1 MNISQQGID
10 FIKQY
15 EGLRLTAYACAA
27 GHATIGY
34 GHDTTNDA
42 QPAIVGKTTITLEQ
56 AEALLLRDLE
66 EFERAVNYEL
76 RGVWCSQNQY
86 DALVSLCY
94 NIGKKNFTGSTLL
107 RMVKKNPNDEG
118 IAAQFAAWNKGRNKE
133 GKLVENKGLSMRRK
147 AEADMYFS

>member
-15 EGLRLTAYACAA
+15 EGLRLTAYSCAA
-27 GHATIGY
+27 GIATIGY
-34 GHDTTNDA
+34 GHTGADTL
-42 QPAIVGKTTITLEQ
+42 PADIGKKTITMEQ

-118 IAAQFAAWNKGRNKE
+118 IAAQFAAWNKVRNKE
-133 GKLVENKGLSMRRK
+133 GKLVENKGLSKRRK

>member
-56 AEALLLRDLE
+56 AEELLRRDIE
-66 EFERAVNYEL
+66 KYERAVNYEL
-76 RGVWCSQNQY
+76 RGTWINQNQF
-86 DALVSLCY
+86 DALVSLCF
-94 NIGKKNFTGSTLL
+94 NVGIGAFSRSKFLQMIRNNCS
-107 RMVKKNPNDEG
+107 NPA
-118 IAAQFAAWNKGRNKE
+118 IAKGFESFGNVRNKE
-133 GKLVENKGLSMRRK
+133 GKLVPNNGLLKRRK
-147 AEADMYFS
+147 AEAEMYFR